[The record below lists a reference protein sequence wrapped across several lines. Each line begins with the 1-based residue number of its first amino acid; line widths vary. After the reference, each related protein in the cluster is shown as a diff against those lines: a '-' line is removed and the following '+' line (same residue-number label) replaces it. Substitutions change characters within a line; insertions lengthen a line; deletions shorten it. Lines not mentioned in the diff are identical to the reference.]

1 MLGGI
6 CTQKAQD
13 VYKRVSRGNILGL
26 SELLTQRVRSER
38 MSRVDP
44 LLKLNLENGMELS
57 R

>member
-6 CTQKAQD
+6 CTQEARD
-13 VYKRVSRGNILGL
+13 IYKRGSRANILGL

-38 MSRVDP
+38 MSSVDP
-44 LLKLNLENGMELS
+44 LLKLNLENGMELA

>member
-13 VYKRVSRGNILGL
+13 VYKRGSRGNILGL

-44 LLKLNLENGMELS
+44 LLKLNLENGMELA